1 MLAEEAYS
9 TSADSAAEECV
20 AQMSLIG
27 AAVAD
32 DVDYVGEMRN
42 GTCAAAIQERTKRLQ
57 HSVAV

>member
-27 AAVAD
+27 AAAAD

-42 GTCAAAIQERTKRLQ
+42 DTLAMESCIIVCE
-57 HSVAV
+57 